1 MDPSLLF
8 EIPLGIRIETKPVRM
23 KEGKH
28 VFETI
33 TTGDDLE
40 GKKRRLHRL
49 FPSKPGRIARIS
61 KEQSA
66 LLERA
71 LQTPSYDRQVGKK
84 HPVLGKPSGFRF
96 FEKRIPHPIA
106 AVVEGVPPLPGE
118 T

>member
-1 MDPSLLF
+1 
-8 EIPLGIRIETKPVRM
+8 
-23 KEGKH
+23 
-28 VFETI
+28 
-33 TTGDDLE
+33 
-40 GKKRRLHRL
+40 
-49 FPSKPGRIARIS
+49 PSKPGRIARIS

-118 T
+118 TAARCKIKCRTRLLLAVVPEFGDENPLDFDRF